1 MNIWYNKKMKKIVA
15 ILMAMLMVMSVAVAL
30 AGSAEGENADATI
43 EEKVHKQIPVQIV
56 PEQLKTEIDIEKEI
70 RKGNENLLKAG
81 RVDRELV
88 IVTPSGTEIEVP
100 RKVINVT
107 PVIEERLIIPAP
119 SVIDRDR
126 KEREA
131 LSKGCKI
138 VHRLNDA
145 VSVRCPPGTV
155 MKGAKKDRIFHLMDL
170 EADVQ
175 IGADQV
181 WAMNPSINGTDV
193 LVAILDTGIDAT
205 HIELNDSIVA
215 TENFVDGSSDLDE
228 HGHGTHVSGIVT
240 ANGVYEITNDYGYTS
255 PNYATGVAPE
265 AGLMVGKV
273 CGAAGCYESDI
284 MAGIE
289 WAVNQ
294 GADVLSL
301 SLGTHDWHTMNEN
314 CDSDGGLIVGKV
326 NWAVSHGVVTVISAG
341 NEGETANGISS
352 PGCASG
358 AIAVGA
364 VNKYDILAG
373 FSNHGPALDLVAPGV
388 GILSTY
394 SCVAAGDCNQYWY
407 AWMSGTSMSA
417 PQVTGAVA
425 LILQK
430 HPEYTVDDVKDAL
443 YETAIDLGDT
453 GRDDYYGCG
462 RVDAYAALKPPASIT
477 NLQNT
482 TYAQA
487 YINWTWNDPADI
499 DLSHVMVY
507 VDEELKE
514 NITKGV
520 QYYNATGFDHDTEHT
535 IATKTV
541 DVFNNVNQS
550 WGNHTAR
557 TAAAGRAD
565 LIIADTWVCW
575 PDNYTIYYNVTN
587 IGNGTAPVGHNTTLF
602 VDGVEKA
609 CDCVAAALEPNESYT
624 GCFDGY
630 NWIYTSPDDNITV
643 CADCYNTV
651 AESNETNN
659 CMFSTW
665 KCGDV
670 DGNGIVNILDVR
682 LLMMH
687 VADPTGYPVESWA
700 GNVDG
705 EGDDVQRLLAHV
717 FDPEANPLNCNGV

>member
-1 MNIWYNKKMKKIVA
+1 MKKIVA
-15 ILMAMLMVMSVAVAL
+15 ILMAMLMVMPVVTVAL
-30 AGSAEGENADATI
+30 SGSAEGENSDATI

-56 PEQLKTEIDIEKEI
+56 PEQLKTGKDIEKEV
-70 RKGNENLLKAG
+70 RKENQNLLKS
-81 RVDRELV
+81 RQVDRELV

-100 RKVINVT
+100 RKAINDT

-126 KEREA
+126 REREA

-145 VSVRCPPGTV
+145 ISVRCPPGTV

-181 WAMNPSINGTDV
+181 WAMSPSINGTDV

-205 HIELNDSIVA
+205 HIELSDSIVA
-215 TENFVDGSSDLDE
+215 TENFVESSSDLDE
-228 HGHGTHVSGIVT
+228 NGHGTHVSGIVT
-240 ANGVYEITNDYGYTS
+240 ANGVYEITN
-255 PNYATGVAPE
+255 NYATGVAPE
-265 AGLMVGKV
+265 AGIIVGKV
-273 CGAAGCYESDI
+273 CGATGCYESDI

-314 CDSDGGLIVGKV
+314 CDSDGGPIVEKV
-326 NWAVSHGVVTVISAG
+326 NWAVSQGVVTVISAG
-341 NEGETANGISS
+341 NEGETVNGISS

-364 VNKYDILAG
+364 VNKSDNLAG

-394 SCVAAGDCNQYWY
+394 SCVAAGDCSQYWY
-407 AWMSGTSMSA
+407 AGMSGTSMSA
-417 PQVTGAVA
+417 PHVTGTVA

-430 HPEYTVDDVKDAL
+430 HPEYTVDDVKNAL
-443 YETAIDLGDT
+443 YETAIDLGAT
-453 GRDDYYGCG
+453 GRDDYYGWG
-462 RVDAYAALKPPASIT
+462 RVDAYAALKPPANIT
-477 NLQNT
+477 NLQNA

-487 YINWTWNDPADI
+487 YINWTWNDPADA

-507 VDEELKE
+507 VDEKFKE

-520 QYYNATGFDHDTEHT
+520 QYYNATGFDPDTEHT

-541 DVFNNVNQS
+541 DIFNNVNQS
-550 WGNHTAR
+550 WVNRTAR
-557 TAAAGRAD
+557 TAVAGRAD
-565 LIIADTWVCW
+565 LVITDTWVCW
-575 PDNYTIYYNVTN
+575 PNNCTICYNVTN
-587 IGNGTAPVGHNTTLF
+587 IGNGTAPVGHNTALF
-602 VDGVEKA
+602 VEGIEAAYDPV
-609 CDCVAAALEPNESYT
+609 DAALEPNESYT

-630 NWIYTSPDDNITV
+630 NWTYTAPDDNITV
-643 CADCYNTV
+643 CADNNNTI
-651 AESNETNN
+651 AESNETDN
-659 CMFSTW
+659 CMINTW

-670 DGNGIVNILDVR
+670 DGNGVVNVLDVR
-682 LLMMH
+682 LLMNH
-687 VADPTGYPVESWA
+687 VADPSGYPVEPWA
-700 GNVDG
+700 CDVNGDADIDG
-705 EGDDVQRLLAHV
+705 EDVQLLLAHV
-717 FDPEANPLNCNGV
+717 FAPEAHPLTCS